1 MVQTAKTNLK
11 LSLKDKKILAL
22 SDTGYPYPYIKEFC
36 KEISESIVDV
46 YVSPASTS
54 RFLKVYISFSGNKRT
69 KILKDKKFALFTK
82 IKPKDYIVVIFFGA
96 KHTSQTKLL
105 TVIAQQLIIQNYNV
119 ITVNEN
125 GVDYDEDN
133 PIFTQS

>member
-1 MVQTAKTNLK
+1 MVQKTKQNFK
-11 LSLKDKKILAL
+11 LALKDKKILAL
-22 SDTGYPYPYIKEFC
+22 SDTGYPYSYIKDFC

-54 RFLKVYISFSGNKRT
+54 RFLKLYISFSGNRRT
-69 KILKDKKFALFTK
+69 KILKDKKFLLFTK
-82 IKPKDYIVVIFFGA
+82 IKPEDYIVVIFFGA
-96 KHTSQTKLL
+96 KITKETKLL
-105 TVIAQQLIIQNYNV
+105 TIIAQQLVVQNYNV

-133 PIFTQS
+133 PIFTES